1 MAAPAGLTSSSAL
14 QQPFSSRPEDHCK
27 AAPQTTG
34 PGTTSRPCTHGWCPA
49 TTYVLANVA
58 ALGSSPGSPGPR
70 CPRRPPAPTP
80 LCPTRSRGL
89 FRFQHLS
96 QPGSISSAY
105 LLTLPTPRSSICEIG
120 GQTSVLKTLTQSHA
134 HSHAP
139 PPSAPATSSGFPTSM
154 AWAPTVLTAVPP
166 YTGGQTQGFFLI

>member
-14 QQPFSSRPEDHCK
+14 QQPFSSWPEDHCK

-34 PGTTSRPCTHGWCPA
+34 PGTTSRPCTHGWRPA
-49 TTYVLANVA
+49 TTYILANVA
-58 ALGSSPGSPGPR
+58 ASGSSPGSPGPR

-139 PPSAPATSSGFPTSM
+139 PPPRPPPAVASPRPWPGPPLSSLLFP
-154 AWAPTVLTAVPP
+154 PTLGAKLRV
-166 YTGGQTQGFFLI
+166 FS